1 MKELL
6 SGLKEKYYDWFPYS
20 MSRFVKTGK
29 HSKARHFLQ
38 IQSLLVIGFTL
49 AYWLAD
55 KLYEYFPDTIER
67 LGLGTIRVPGDLY
80 SYLYF
85 SLITQTTVGYGGT
98 LPDGADVISTKSEVI
113 RILSLMQLVSVIMM
127 MAWAL

>member
-6 SGLKEKYYDWFPYS
+6 SALH
-20 MSRFVKTGK
+20 MRHFVKTGK
-29 HSKARHFLQ
+29 HTKARHFLQ
-38 IQSLLVIGFTL
+38 IQSLLVMGFTL
-49 AYWLAD
+49 AYWLTD
-55 KLYEYFPDTIER
+55 KLYGHFPDTMER
-67 LGLGTIRVPGDLY
+67 LGLGTIKAEDNLF

-98 LPDGADVISTKSEVI
+98 LPDGSDVISTKSVVL
-113 RILSLMQLVSVIMM
+113 RILSLMQLMSVIMM